1 MRKSVDYFFSI
12 LMWIFSVNVFIG
24 NSSEFYKRE
33 KQKSLIENIEKNQEE
48 SVIEDYFLKF
58 CHTTKEFFVVLF
70 FEIVSTKNSIVQN
83 TFHFQEKNVDILSPP
98 PEINKIL
105 KK

>member
-58 CHTTKEFFVVLF
+58 CYTTKEFFVGLF
-70 FEIVSTKNSIVQN
+70 YEIVSTKNPSVQN
-83 TFHFQEKNVDILSPP
+83 PFHFQEKNIDIISPP
-98 PEINKIL
+98 PEIHK
-105 KK
+105 